1 MARPESHRM
10 THQPS
15 TQPCCL
21 NLPDASACIN
31 CGACRVICPQKV
43 LGTITDGAGFT
54 YVEVKKREACV
65 SCGLCIKVCPMLQA
79 DDAPT
84 ASRTLPTA
92 FAAWHCQPEIVRQ
105 STSGGAFTGL
115 AQAAFRQ
122 GWQVGGV
129 CLDHGDTTYRLAS
142 TLAELVPMRG
152 SKYLPSSIGPLLP
165 HLAETIRQGKRLLV
179 TGTPCQ
185 LVALRRYL
193 ACVRLPQNQ
202 IVTCE
207 VICAGTP
214 SPAFLRRECSHYGIR
229 LLSFRDKSRSWE
241 SSHALFGLNEQTG
254 QPFRLPLKRS
264 PFYSGFTDALL
275 LRQACHHCPFAR
287 LPRQADL
294 TMGDFWHPRRFTERR
309 YEGMSIVLAN
319 SPEGERLLSE
329 AQSDLCLHPVSLA
342 EATAGNPRLYNGL
355 QPHGDHPL
363 KRLLPF
369 ACQHFPWPLLKLLY
383 GGTYRRHLLGKLPF
397 EILYSKRDK
406 KRILGLRAQQLTMLR
421 QNPEFTTPPHPIRHI
436 GILTFHRPL
445 NFGAVLQAYALQNT
459 LAQLNPGADIA
470 ILDLVPPF
478 LRIPPAPWH
487 KFRKRAQQRAF
498 LTFLNRHLP
507 LSAKQSDSIADLTDG
522 LDTIVVGSD
531 QVWNPDITKDA
542 WKNYFLD
549 GIPNSI
555 RACSYAASFGEGT
568 ERAFP
573 PEIHDAMTTL
583 LKRFDRISVR
593 EESGLDICRQLG
605 RPDAVH
611 VLDPVLAADPHLF
624 EPLLAE
630 ANDIQPAI
638 TAILLDETN
647 AHRQLLKQLG
657 KLAQQPARIIAIRQ
671 RRLPTLGIQRP
682 YITSIPDYLASIR
695 NAPLVV
701 TDSFHAV
708 MFSLVFQ
715 RPFIATPSTKNK
727 RFDRIANILTLLG
740 LQDRIVDQNDLE
752 KAAKQLRTPIDYQA
766 IQPQLQQLR
775 QRSRDFLTSI

>member
-1 MARPESHRM
+1 MMSTENHDM
-10 THQPS
+10 TLQQP
-15 TQPCCL
+15 PCL
-21 NLPDASACIN
+21 TLPDASACVN
-31 CGACRVICPQKV
+31 CGACRAICPQDV
-43 LGTITDGAGFT
+43 LGTITDGAGFS
-54 YVEVKKREACV
+54 YVQVRNREACI

-79 DDAPT
+79 DLPT
-84 ASRTLPTA
+84 PPPHTLPTA
-92 FAAWHCQPEIVRQ
+92 CAAWHRQPDIVRQ

-115 AQAAFRQ
+115 AQAALQQ
-122 GWQVGGV
+122 GWLVAGV
-129 CLDHGDTTYRLAS
+129 CLEHGDTAYHLAS
-142 TLAELVPMRG
+142 TLAELAPMRG
-152 SKYLPSSIGPLLP
+152 SKYLPSSIGQLLP
-165 HLAETIRQGKRLLV
+165 QLAKAIRQGKRFLV

-193 ACVRLPQNQ
+193 EAARLPNAHV
-202 IVTCE
+202 VTCE

-214 SPAFLRRECSHYGIR
+214 SPAFLRRECAQYGIR

-294 TMGDFWHPRRFTERR
+294 TMGDFWHPRRFSERR
-309 YEGMSIVLAN
+309 HEGMSIVLAN
-319 SPEGERLLSE
+319 SDNGAALLQE
-329 AQSDLCLHPVSLA
+329 AQAHLCLHPISLA

-383 GGTYRRHLLGKLPF
+383 GGTYRRPLVGKLPF
-397 EILYSKRDK
+397 ELLYPSKDK
-406 KRILGLRAQQLTMLR
+406 RRILSLRAQQLSMLR
-421 QNPEFTTPPHPIRHI
+421 NNPDFSNSHAPIRHL

-478 LRIPPAPWH
+478 LNIPPAPWH

-507 LSAKQSDSIADLTDG
+507 LSANQSSHLADLTDG

-549 GIPNSI
+549 GIPDSI

-568 ERAFP
+568 ERAFAP
-573 PEIHDAMTTL
+573 DIQDAMATL

-605 RPDAVH
+605 RPDAIH
-611 VLDPVLAADPHLF
+611 VLDPVLAADPYIYDA
-624 EPLLAE
+624 LLAE
-630 ANDIQPAI
+630 ASDIQPAI
-638 TAILLDETN
+638 TAILLDET
-647 AHRQLLKQLG
+647 AAQRRLLTHLG
-657 KLAQQPARIIAIRQ
+657 KQARLPARIIAIRQ
-671 RRLPTLGIQRP
+671 RRLPTPGIQRP
-682 YITSIPDYLASIR
+682 FATSIPDYLASIR

-740 LQDRIVDQNDLE
+740 LQDRIAQQQELD
-752 KAAKQLRTPIDYQA
+752 KAAELLRTPIDYQA

-775 QRSRDFLTSI
+775 SRSREFIASI